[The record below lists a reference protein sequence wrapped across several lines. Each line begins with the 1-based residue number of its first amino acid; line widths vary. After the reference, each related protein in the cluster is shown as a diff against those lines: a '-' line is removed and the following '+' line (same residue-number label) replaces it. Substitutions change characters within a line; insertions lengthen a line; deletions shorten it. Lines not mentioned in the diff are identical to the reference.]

1 MRWRARYFPA
11 VAAAVATA
19 VVAVA
24 GCSQSVSGLARR
36 AQSEVPDPNRSYGY
50 VDNRCGLLVDG
61 SVQQAIGADHIV
73 RPYSGA
79 VCQYVLSRGSG
90 PDAGAGAPPGSDV
103 GAGAPPGIVDVT
115 FSWYET
121 GSLERERAL
130 AAARGATI
138 TEKVVERH
146 QAFLARRDTTG
157 AACSATAA
165 AGSGVLSWWV
175 QLRGQPN
182 GDPCK
187 DAEKLLTATLQS
199 DM

>member
-1 MRWRARYFPA
+1 M
-11 VAAAVATA
+11 VT
-19 VVAVA
+19 VA
-24 GCSQSVSGLARR
+24 GCSQTVSGTARR
-36 AQSEVPDPNRSYGY
+36 ALFAVPDPNRSYGY
-50 VDNRCGLLVDG
+50 VDDRCGLLVD
-61 SVQQAIGADHIV
+61 SSIQQAIGADHIV

-79 VCQYVLSRGSG
+79 VCQYVLARGS
-90 PDAGAGAPPGSDV
+90 AM
-103 GAGAPPGIVDVT
+103 VDVT

-121 GSLERERAL
+121 GSLDRERSL
-130 AAARGATI
+130 ATERGATV

-165 AGSGVLSWWV
+165 AGTGVLSWWV
-175 QLRGQPN
+175 QFRGQHN

>member
-1 MRWRARYFPA
+1 MRWRVKPVA
-11 VAAAVATA
+11 VVAVTA
-19 VVAVA
+19 LVAVA
-24 GCSQSVSGLARR
+24 GCSQTVSGTARR
-36 AQSEVPDPNRSYGY
+36 SQSGVPDPNRSYGY
-50 VDNRCGLLVDG
+50 VDDRCGLLVD
-61 SVQQAIGADHIV
+61 SSIQQAIVADHIV

-79 VCQYVLSRGSG
+79 VCQYVLARGS
-90 PDAGAGAPPGSDV
+90 AM
-103 GAGAPPGIVDVT
+103 VDVT
-115 FSWYET
+115 FSWYEA
-121 GSLERERAL
+121 GNLDRERTL
-130 AAARGATI
+130 ATERGATV

-165 AGSGVLSWWV
+165 AGTGVLSWWV
-175 QLRGQPN
+175 QFRGQRN

>member
-1 MRWRARYFPA
+1 MRWPVKPVA
-11 VAAAVATA
+11 VVTVTA
-19 VVAVA
+19 VVTVA
-24 GCSQSVSGLARR
+24 GCSQTVSGTALR
-36 AQSEVPDPNRSYGY
+36 AEPAVPDPNRSYGY
-50 VDNRCGLLVDG
+50 VDDRCGLLVD
-61 SVQQAIGADHIV
+61 SSIQQAIGADHIV

-79 VCQYVLSRGSG
+79 VCQYVLARG
-90 PDAGAGAPPGSDV
+90 PAM
-103 GAGAPPGIVDVT
+103 VDVT

-121 GSLERERAL
+121 GSLERERSL
-130 AAARGATI
+130 AAQRGATV

-165 AGSGVLSWWV
+165 AGTGVLSWWV
-175 QLRGQPN
+175 QFRGQRD
-182 GDPCK
+182 GDPCQ

>member
-1 MRWRARYFPA
+1 MRWPVKSVA
-11 VAAAVATA
+11 VVTVTAAVI
-19 VVAVA
+19 VA
-24 GCSQSVSGLARR
+24 GCSQTVSGTALR
-36 AQSEVPDPNRSYGY
+36 ADSGVPDPNRSYGY
-50 VDNRCGLLVDG
+50 VDDRCGLLVD
-61 SVQQAIGADHIV
+61 SSIQQAIGADHIV

-79 VCQYVLSRGSG
+79 VCQYVLARGS
-90 PDAGAGAPPGSDV
+90 AM
-103 GAGAPPGIVDVT
+103 VDVT

-121 GSLERERAL
+121 GSLDRERTL
-130 AAARGATI
+130 ATDRGATV

-165 AGSGVLSWWV
+165 AGTGVLSWWV
-175 QLRGQPN
+175 QFRGQPN

>member
-1 MRWRARYFPA
+1 MRWRVNP
-11 VAAAVATA
+11 VA
-19 VVAVA
+19 VVAVTAVVTAA
-24 GCSQSVSGLARR
+24 GCSHTVSGTARR
-36 AQSEVPDPNRSYGY
+36 AHSAVPDPNRSYGY
-50 VDNRCGLLVDG
+50 VDDRCGLLVDG
-61 SVQQAIGADHIV
+61 SIQQTIGADHIV

-79 VCQYVLSRGSG
+79 VCQYVLARGS
-90 PDAGAGAPPGSDV
+90 AM
-103 GAGAPPGIVDVT
+103 VDVT

-121 GSLERERAL
+121 GSLDRERVL
-130 AAARGATI
+130 ATERGATI
-138 TEKVVERH
+138 TEKDVERH

-165 AGSGVLSWWV
+165 AGTGVLSWWV
-175 QLRGQPN
+175 QFRGQPN

>member
-1 MRWRARYFPA
+1 MRWRVNP
-11 VAAAVATA
+11 VA
-19 VVAVA
+19 VVAVIAIVTVA
-24 GCSQSVSGLARR
+24 GCSETVSGSARR
-36 AQSEVPDPNRSYGY
+36 APFAVPDPNRSYGY
-50 VDNRCGLLVDG
+50 VDDRCGLLVDG
-61 SVQQAIGADHIV
+61 SIQQAIGADHV
-73 RPYSGA
+73 ARPYSGA
-79 VCQYVLSRGSG
+79 VCQYVLARGS
-90 PDAGAGAPPGSDV
+90 AM
-103 GAGAPPGIVDVT
+103 VDVT

-121 GSLERERAL
+121 GSLDRERSL
-130 AAARGATI
+130 ATERGATV

-165 AGSGVLSWWV
+165 AGTGVVSWWV
-175 QLRGQPN
+175 QFRGQPN

>member
-1 MRWRARYFPA
+1 MRWRVNPVA
-11 VAAAVATA
+11 VVAVTA

-24 GCSQSVSGLARR
+24 GCSQTVSGTARR
-36 AQSEVPDPNRSYGY
+36 GQLAVPDPNRSYGY
-50 VDNRCGLLVDG
+50 VDDRCGLLVDG
-61 SVQQAIGADHIV
+61 SIQQTVGADHIV

-79 VCQYVLSRGSG
+79 VCQYVLSRGS
-90 PDAGAGAPPGSDV
+90 A
-103 GAGAPPGIVDVT
+103 IVAVT
-115 FSWYET
+115 FSWYEN
-121 GSLERERAL
+121 GSLDRERVL
-130 AAARGATI
+130 ATERGATI

-165 AGSGVLSWWV
+165 AGTGVLSWWV
-175 QLRGQPN
+175 QFRGQPN

>member
-1 MRWRARYFPA
+1 MRWRVGFVAA
-11 VAAAVATA
+11 VAAAAVTA

-24 GCSQSVSGLARR
+24 GCSQTVSGTAHR
-36 AQSEVPDPNRSYGY
+36 AQSSVPDPNRSYGY
-50 VDNRCGLLVDG
+50 VDDRCGLLLDG
-61 SVQQAIGADHIV
+61 SIQQAMGADHIV

-79 VCQYVLSRGSG
+79 VCQYVLARGS
-90 PDAGAGAPPGSDV
+90 AM
-103 GAGAPPGIVDVT
+103 VDVT

-121 GSLERERAL
+121 GSLDRERVL
-130 AAARGATI
+130 ATERGSTI
-138 TEKVVERH
+138 TDKVVERH

-165 AGSGVLSWWV
+165 AGTGVLSWWV
-175 QLRGQPN
+175 QFRGQHS
-182 GDPCK
+182 GDPCA

>member
-1 MRWRARYFPA
+1 MCWRVLYFSA
-11 VAAAVATA
+11 VTAAAVTA

-24 GCSQSVSGLARR
+24 GCSQTVSGTARR
-36 AQSEVPDPNRSYGY
+36 AQAGVPDPNRSYGY
-50 VDNRCGLLVDG
+50 VDDRCGLLVDG
-61 SVQQAIGADHIV
+61 SIQQTIGADHIV

-79 VCQYVLSRGSG
+79 VCQYVLARGGGSG
-90 PDAGAGAPPGSDV
+90 PDV
-103 GAGAPPGIVDVT
+103 GAGAPPTIVDVT

-121 GSLERERAL
+121 GSLDREREL
-130 AAARGATI
+130 ATERGATI
-138 TEKVVERH
+138 TEKVIERH
-146 QAFLARRDTTG
+146 HAFLARRDTTG

-165 AGSGVLSWWV
+165 AGTGVLSWWV
-175 QLRGQPN
+175 QFRGQRN

>member
-1 MRWRARYFPA
+1 MRWRVNPVA
-11 VAAAVATA
+11 VVAVTA

-24 GCSQSVSGLARR
+24 GCSQTVSGTARR
-36 AQSEVPDPNRSYGY
+36 AQPGVPDPNRSYGY
-50 VDNRCGLLVDG
+50 VDDRCGLLVDG
-61 SVQQAIGADHIV
+61 SIQQTIGADHIV

-79 VCQYVLSRGSG
+79 VCQYVLARGS
-90 PDAGAGAPPGSDV
+90 AM
-103 GAGAPPGIVDVT
+103 VDVT

-121 GSLERERAL
+121 GSLDRERGL
-130 AAARGATI
+130 AAQRGATI
-138 TEKVVERH
+138 TDKIVERH

-157 AACSATAA
+157 AGCSATAA
-165 AGSGVLSWWV
+165 AGTGVLSWWV
-175 QLRGQPN
+175 QFRGQHN